1 MGELLRRKALA
12 AVLKASAA
20 KHKQQK
26 RQRQR
31 KGTAEPSDVDDGS
44 LTHQAIRKYGKS
56 CQKLGPCTSDREFL
70 LTLLGLHSRRTARR

>member
-20 KHKQQK
+20 KYKQKKQQ
-26 RQRQR
+26 RQQR

-44 LTHQAIRKYGKS
+44 LTHHAIRKYGKS
-56 CQKLGPCTSDREFL
+56 CQKTPRTGAFCL
-70 LTLLGLHSRRTARR
+70 LYLV